1 VVLLAM
7 IIPVVVLTNMARVT
21 ITCYMYVIDRPELGQ
36 KFMHTFLG
44 MLMLIPA
51 GLVLWGLA
59 KLMDALFEEEEHEEQ
74 GQPTEAGS

>member
-1 VVLLAM
+1 MV
-7 IIPVVVLTNMARVT
+7 RVT

-59 KLMDALFEEEEHEEQ
+59 KLMDALFVEEDIDETDSSEQ
-74 GQPTEAGS
+74 PAEAAEAAE